1 MIIREIRK
9 KREMTQQELANKCD
23 ITRQYVVK
31 IERGQVNP
39 SIKLLKKISLVLDV
53 DIHYLIDNII
63 NCEVK

>member
-23 ITRQYVVK
+23 ITRQYVVM

-53 DIHYLIDNII
+53 DIHYLIDNTI

>member
-31 IERGQVNP
+31 NERGQVNT

>member
-23 ITRQYVVK
+23 ITRQYVVM

-39 SIKLLKKISLVLDV
+39 SIELLKKISLVLAV
-53 DIHYLIDNII
+53 DIHYLLDNII
-63 NCEVK
+63 YCDIK